1 MKSNEIYLCEAIDVI
16 EEVLA
21 SGGEFKMYPRGIS
34 MLPLIKKGED
44 SVVLVRDKEAV
55 LKKHDIAF
63 YKRDNG
69 QFVLHRV
76 MSCEADGTYTMCGDN
91 QTFLERGIRADQI
104 IGKVSKLYKKEKL
117 FRFGSLRY
125 KIYLAFWC
133 RMRIRLFLRLPK
145 RALGKIKRICTKR
158 EKTVD

>member
-1 MKSNEIYLCEAIDVI
+1 LSSNEIYLVDAIDVI

-21 SGGEFKMYPRGIS
+21 SGGEFKMYPKGIS
-34 MLPLIKKGED
+34 MLPLIKQGVD
-44 SVVLVRDKEAV
+44 SVVLVRENAA

-91 QTFLERGIRADQI
+91 QTFLEGGIRADQI
-104 IGKVSKLYKKEKL
+104 IGKVARLYKKEKL
-117 FRFGSLRY
+117 LRFDGIRY
-125 KIYLAFWC
+125 KAYLAIWC
-133 RMRIRLFLRLPK
+133 SMRIRLFLRLPK
-145 RALGKIKRICTKR
+145 RALAKLKRICTK
-158 EKTVD
+158 KGKNC

>member
-1 MKSNEIYLCEAIDVI
+1 MSSNEIFLDEAIDVI
-16 EEVLA
+16 EEILA

-34 MLPLIKKGED
+34 MLPLIKQERD
-44 SVVLVRDKEAV
+44 AVVLVRDESIS
-55 LKKHDIAF
+55 LSPMDIAF

-91 QTFLERGIRADQI
+91 QIYLEPGIRADQI
-104 IGKVSKLYKKEKL
+104 IARVSKLYRRERL
-117 FRFGSLRY
+117 VRFDGIRY
-125 KIYLAFWC
+125 RIYLATWC

-145 RALGKIKRICTKR
+145 RAAAKIKRICAKF
-158 EKTVD
+158 

>member
-1 MKSNEIYLCEAIDVI
+1 LSSNEIYLVDAIDVI

-21 SGGEFKMYPRGIS
+21 SGGEFKMYPKGIS
-34 MLPLIKKGED
+34 MLPLIRQGVD
-44 SVVLVRDKEAV
+44 SVVLVRDKDAS
-55 LKKHDIAF
+55 LKKQDIAF

-91 QTFLERGIRADQI
+91 QTFLEAGIRADQI
-104 IGKVSKLYKKEKL
+104 IAKVARLYRKEKL
-117 FRFGSLRY
+117 LRFDGVRY
-125 KIYLAFWC
+125 KIYLATWC
-133 RMRIRLFLRLPK
+133 SMRIRLFLRLPK
-145 RALGKIKRICTKR
+145 RAVAKIKRICTKR

>member
-1 MKSNEIYLCEAIDVI
+1 MKSNEIFLDDAIEVI

-21 SGGEFKMYPRGIS
+21 SGGEFKMYPKGIS
-34 MLPLIKKGED
+34 MLPLIRQGVD
-44 SVVLVRDKEAV
+44 SVVLVRDKNV
-55 LKKHDIAF
+55 PLKKQDIAF

-104 IGKVSKLYKKEKL
+104 IGKVDRLYKKEKL
-117 FRFGSLRY
+117 FRFDGIRY
-125 KIYLAFWC
+125 KMYLAIWC
-133 RMRIRLFLRLPK
+133 RMRVRLFLRLPK
-145 RALGKIKRICTKR
+145 RAVAKIKRICTKR

>member
-1 MKSNEIYLCEAIDVI
+1 MSSNEIYLNDAIDVI

-21 SGGEFKMYPRGIS
+21 SGGEFKMYPKGIS
-34 MLPLIKKGED
+34 MLPLIKQGVD
-44 SVVLVRDKEAV
+44 SVVLVRDKAP

-76 MSCEADGTYTMCGDN
+76 MSCESDGTYTMCGDN
-91 QTFLERGIRADQI
+91 QTFLEPGIRADQI
-104 IGKVSKLYKKEKL
+104 IAKVAKLYKKEKL
-117 FRFGSLRY
+117 LRFDGIRY
-125 KIYLAFWC
+125 KTYLAIWC
-133 RMRIRLFLRLPK
+133 SMRIRLFLRLPK
-145 RALGKIKRICTKR
+145 RALAKIKRICTKK